1 MVKRG
6 GFFVDAGFA
15 RGKSADVVRD
25 HLRGIFAS
33 TAFDFDEATR
43 RVSLQGSTGAHLKAD
58 RELDEF
64 CDAHEIA
71 LCRDNRGY
79 LASKG
84 SIDVCLED
92 GLTGMLIARALLDGQ
107 PGDWVV
113 LHLDD
118 HADLMPTLL
127 VSSDDGGLSDPET
140 GHPFHGT
147 SEECWHRALARGAV
161 TIGSYLTPLFHEKPS
176 GTRIHIRHLRPRLP
190 EQAPIR
196 MLGIQASTK
205 TYAAFGSCRFAAVE
219 TVVRG
224 ADTHG
229 TYLQAEQADEV
240 LGDVPSG
247 RVIVHIDLDVFVNDF
262 NGDPMAPIV
271 EMTPSRRATIRAFM
285 DRFFSDL
292 SRLNR
297 TVERWIIA
305 TSPGFCAARHWSW
318 LLSELTARISALTGE
333 ERHTFLG

>member
-43 RVSLQGSTGAHLKAD
+43 RVALRGSTGAHLKAD
-58 RELDEF
+58 RNLDDF

-140 GHPFHGT
+140 GHPFHGA

-161 TIGSYLTPLFHEKPS
+161 TIGSYFTPLFHEKPS
-176 GTRIHIRHLRPRLP
+176 RTRIHIRRLRPKLP
-190 EQAPIR
+190 EQAPNR

-205 TYAAFGSCRFAAVE
+205 TFAAFGSCRFAAVE
-219 TVVRG
+219 TVARG
-224 ADTHG
+224 ADTQG

-247 RVIVHIDLDVFVNDF
+247 RVVVDIDLDVFANDF
-262 NGDPMAPIV
+262 NGVRMAPIV
-271 EMTPSRRATIRAFM
+271 EMTPSRRDTIRAFM
-285 DRFFSDL
+285 DRFLQGL
-292 SRLNR
+292 SRLGR

-305 TSPGFCAARHWSW
+305 TPR
-318 LLSELTARISALTGE
+318 LLRRAPLVLVVVRIDCPHQRADW
-333 ERHTFLG
+333 